1 MGQALIVLIGVAFGF
16 GLGVVYEEWKL
27 RRKCKEMKTGLL
39 EELRANL
46 HMVPQKRD
54 IVQQIISQLNESRL
68 LPGTSVR
75 FLTVF
80 YEAHF
85 PSIFSDLNVKERNSL
100 HLLYEYFRVVD
111 RLLETYV
118 DRIFESMGTGKAKDF
133 IRLYLAMMNDIL
145 KLLNLVEKLITKHL
159 EGKPEDVFYSGED
172 YVKLIQAKY
181 GEDT

>member
-1 MGQALIVLIGVAFGF
+1 M
-16 GLGVVYEEWKL
+16 
-27 RRKCKEMKTGLL
+27 
-39 EELRANL
+39 
-46 HMVPQKRD
+46 
-54 IVQQIISQLNESRL
+54 
-68 LPGTSVR
+68 
-75 FLTVF
+75 
-80 YEAHF
+80 
-85 PSIFSDLNVKERNSL
+85 

-111 RLLETYV
+111 RLLESYV
-118 DRIFESMGTGKAKDF
+118 DRIFESMGTGKANDY

>member
-1 MGQALIVLIGVAFGF
+1 MSEAVFGLIGVALGF
-16 GLGVVYEEWKL
+16 GLGVGYEEWKL
-27 RRKCKEMKTGLL
+27 RQKRKEMKTGLL

-46 HMVPQKRD
+46 YMVPQKRD
-54 IVQQIISQLNESRL
+54 IVQQIISQLSKGRL
-68 LPGTSVR
+68 LPGISVR

-85 PSIFSDLNVKERNSL
+85 SSIFSELSVKERNSL

-111 RLLETYV
+111 RLLETYA
-118 DRIFESMGTGKAKDF
+118 DRIVESIGTEKADDYVK
-133 IRLYLAMMNDIL
+133 LYLAMMNDII